1 MTKTIEVTI
10 KINMEIE
17 DDDDDM
23 AMAIPAIRNKIKDF
37 DIHNDMVMINF
48 LKPDKSNSIINK
60 LSRLDYLEQVAKV
73 TTYLLTSDKTHVDVN
88 DIEQTLKNKKGK

>member
-1 MTKTIEVTI
+1 MNQVIEVTI

-17 DDDDDM
+17 DDDDVM
-23 AMAIPAIRNKIKDF
+23 AMAVPAIRNKIKDF

-48 LKPDKSNSIINK
+48 LKPDKSNSIVNK

-73 TTYLLTSDKTHVDVN
+73 TKHLLTSDKTYVN
-88 DIEQTLKNKKGK
+88 LDDIEQTLKNKEGK

>member
-23 AMAIPAIRNKIKDF
+23 AMAIPAIRSKIKDF

-48 LKPDKSNSIINK
+48 LKPDKNNSIINK

-73 TTYLLTSDKTHVDVN
+73 TKHLLTSDKTYVN
-88 DIEQTLKNKKGK
+88 IDDIEQTLKNKKGR

>member
-37 DIHNDMVMINF
+37 DIHNDMVMIDF
-48 LKPDKSNSIINK
+48 VKPDKSNSIANK
-60 LSRLDYLEQVAKV
+60 ISRLDYLEQVVKV
-73 TTYLLTSDKTHVDVN
+73 TKHLLTSDKTYVCLDH
-88 DIEQTLKNKKGK
+88 IEQTLKNKKGK